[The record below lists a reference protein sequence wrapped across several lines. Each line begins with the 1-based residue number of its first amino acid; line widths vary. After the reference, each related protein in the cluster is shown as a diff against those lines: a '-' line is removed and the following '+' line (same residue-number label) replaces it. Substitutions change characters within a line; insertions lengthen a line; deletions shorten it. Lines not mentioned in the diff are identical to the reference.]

1 MVAELLGEVKETIP
15 ILFNESEG
23 FIYICEKGLDIKT
36 KHRVQTPFNYVES
49 IKTKKEFPLAKF
61 EVEMVVYNFLGEK
74 FKLNF
79 VISDTH
85 LGILKK
91 ACGK

>member
-1 MVAELLGEVKETIP
+1 MAELLGEVKETVP
-15 ILFNESEG
+15 ILFNSSEG

-36 KHRVQTPFNYVES
+36 KDSRIQSPFNYVES
-49 IKTKKEFPLAKF
+49 IRESKELPLAKF
-61 EVEMVVYNFLGEK
+61 QVEMVVYNMLGEK
-74 FKLNF
+74 FRLNF
-79 VISDTH
+79 IISDTH